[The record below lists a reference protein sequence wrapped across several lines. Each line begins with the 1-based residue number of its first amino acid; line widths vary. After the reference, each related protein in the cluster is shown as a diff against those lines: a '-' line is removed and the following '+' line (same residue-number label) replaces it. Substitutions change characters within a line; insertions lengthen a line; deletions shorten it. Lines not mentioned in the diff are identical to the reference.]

1 MTPLTAD
8 QVRDQ
13 HPEIIAICEQLRAV
27 EVEHV
32 RRRGGNAEDL
42 KRARESVR
50 FRCLHDEH
58 GHLIAGKRPDD
69 MAPPGPVPDP
79 PEAPRAPA
87 EPYRGRAR

>member
-1 MTPLTAD
+1 VTLLTPD
-8 QVRDQ
+8 QVREQ

-58 GHLIAGKRPDD
+58 GVLIAGKLPDD
-69 MAPPGPVPDP
+69 MAPPGPVPSSP
-79 PEAPRAPA
+79 VVEPERPQL
-87 EPYRGRAR
+87 YRGRTR